1 MIKFNDYHI
10 FTGEIKEILSTF
22 YLPKYRAG
30 KWLKT
35 DDSTYY
41 WGKNLKNYTRRLQIK
56 NNAYDSYTH
65 EYLGWYLRFFRD
77 YKGIDLMPL
86 YNCFSDNECANLELT
101 DVDFNS
107 YDDAFKI
114 YSFPIMLGRQYTIA
128 IDSDKP
134 VEICCAIYDK
144 YQNPDQFGIPT
155 ASYKKLTAAYF
166 NAPILYDTADIINN
180 ILGQAEDK
188 DTAQKNIDTYE
199 ADIRMFIKV
208 DINNAS
214 SIVVLEGDYRKWN
227 DTFMRTRT
235 QLTNEYNTAQVWETV
250 SNHTITNFDNSEI
263 TFNQAWDW
271 ESKKDVNT
279 DETYTI
285 VPIDECCE
293 NFKPITPLQLLRI
306 NSGVF
311 HPFADRLIEYL
322 TGNVVTEDDN
332 ISDDIERIQQTISFA
347 NWTNNVNNTLSNFE
361 FTQAGLWDSRIRPI
375 LYASMQIDRYN
386 GNDKNHDILGYL
398 DKDVET
404 YYHTYEYITPS
415 QLIAESERMEDMSN
429 YIVKS
434 SEGWILHYSEWPYA
448 GDVYKVHTPSSEDI
462 YPDLYKDSK

>member
-1 MIKFNDYHI
+1 M
-10 FTGEIKEILSTF
+10 
-22 YLPKYRAG
+22 
-30 KWLKT
+30 
-35 DDSTYY
+35 
-41 WGKNLKNYTRRLQIK
+41 QIK

-214 SIVVLEGDYRKWN
+214 SIVVLEGDYRK
-227 DTFMRTRT
+227 
-235 QLTNEYNTAQVWETV
+235 
-250 SNHTITNFDNSEI
+250 
-263 TFNQAWDW
+263 
-271 ESKKDVNT
+271 
-279 DETYTI
+279 
-285 VPIDECCE
+285 
-293 NFKPITPLQLLRI
+293 
-306 NSGVF
+306 
-311 HPFADRLIEYL
+311 
-322 TGNVVTEDDN
+322 
-332 ISDDIERIQQTISFA
+332 
-347 NWTNNVNNTLSNFE
+347 
-361 FTQAGLWDSRIRPI
+361 
-375 LYASMQIDRYN
+375 
-386 GNDKNHDILGYL
+386 
-398 DKDVET
+398 
-404 YYHTYEYITPS
+404 
-415 QLIAESERMEDMSN
+415 
-429 YIVKS
+429 
-434 SEGWILHYSEWPYA
+434 
-448 GDVYKVHTPSSEDI
+448 
-462 YPDLYKDSK
+462 

>member
-10 FTGEIKEILSTF
+10 FTGEIKEILSSF
-22 YLPKYRAG
+22 YLPKYRGG

-35 DDSTYY
+35 DEAGYY

-86 YNCFSDNECANLELT
+86 YNCFSDNECTNLELNRVNF
-101 DVDFNS
+101 DS
-107 YDDAFKI
+107 YDDNFKI
-114 YSFPIMLGRQYTIA
+114 YSFPIMLNKQYTIA

-144 YQNPDQFGIPT
+144 YQNTEQFGIPE
-155 ASYKKLTAAYF
+155 ASYKKLTVSYF
-166 NAPILYDTADIINN
+166 NSPYLYDTAELSKN
-180 ILGQAEDK
+180 LMSQAEDK
-188 DTAQKNIDTYE
+188 EAVQNIFNTYE
-199 ADIRMFIKV
+199 ADIRMFIKIDV
-208 DINNAS
+208 NNAS

-227 DTFMRTRT
+227 DTFMRTT
-235 QLTNEYNTAQVWETV
+235 PQLTNQGNIAEVWETV
-250 SNHTITNFDNSEI
+250 SNHTVTNFDNSEI
-263 TFNQAWDW
+263 ELTDKVTN
-271 ESKKDVNT
+271 SKYK
-279 DETYTI
+279 I
-285 VPIDECCE
+285 IPIDECCE

-306 NSGVF
+306 NSGIS

-322 TGNVVTEDDN
+322 TKNAVTDDDE
-332 ISDDIERIQQTISFA
+332 ISDNVERIQKTISFS
-347 NWTNNVNNTLSNFE
+347 NWTDNTNNTLSKFE

-404 YYHTYEYITPS
+404 YYHTYEYIAPS
-415 QLIAESERMEDMSN
+415 QMIAESERIEDNSS
-429 YIVKS
+429 YIIKS
-434 SEGWILHYSEWPYA
+434 AEGWTLHYKDWPYE
-448 GDVYKVHTPSSEDI
+448 GDIYKVHTPSSEDI